1 MFIPN
6 MHYSKLKDSYLFYN
20 IAQKTK
26 AYVEQ
31 HPGAKLLRMGIGDV
45 LLPLC
50 DAVIKALHEA
60 VDDQASKSS
69 FHGYMPECGAPFL
82 REMIAKY
89 YVNRGVSLS
98 LDEVFVSSG
107 ASDEL
112 GDILDLFECSNS
124 ALVIE
129 PAYPAYVDA
138 NVMAGRKIVHLA
150 SGEENSFLPE
160 PSEEIKADLLYIC
173 SPNNP
178 TGAVFSRDQLQAWV
192 DFANENGSVILFD
205 AAYEAFIEDETLPH
219 SIFEL
224 DGAKTCAIEICSLSK
239 TAGFTG
245 TRLGYTVIP
254 KALKRNGMNLNEMWV
269 RNRTTKTNGVSYIIQ
284 KGGAAVFTEEGQK
297 QIHENIQIYKKN
309 ARVLMEA
316 LDQLGIWYCGGKN
329 APYIWMKCPK
339 GMGSWEF
346 FDYLLYKIQVVGT
359 PGEGFGAC
367 GEGYFRFSTFGS
379 PEDTKAAAERLIKLL
394 SKWEKSVLS
403 EA

>member
-1 MFIPN
+1 MIRPN
-6 MHYSKLKDSYLFYN
+6 MYYKELKDSYLFYN

-31 HPGAKLLRMGIGDV
+31 HPGVKLLKMGIGDV
-45 LLPLC
+45 SLPLC

-60 VDDQASKSS
+60 VDDQASGDR

-82 REMIAKY
+82 RETIAGY
-89 YVNRGVSLS
+89 YEKRGVLLS
-98 LDEVFVSSG
+98 ADEVFVSSG

-112 GDILDLFECSNS
+112 GDILDLFERSCS

-129 PAYPAYVDA
+129 PSYPAYVDA
-138 NVMAGRKIVHLA
+138 NVMAGRRIVHL
-150 SGEENSFLPE
+150 SSSEENGFLPE
-160 PSEEIKADLLYIC
+160 PKEEGMADLIYIC

-178 TGAVFSRDQLQAWV
+178 TGAVYSRTQLQKWV
-192 DFANENGSVILFD
+192 DFANRNGSVILFD

-224 DGAKTCAIEICSLSK
+224 KGAKTCAIEICSISK

-245 TRLGYTVIP
+245 TRLGYTIIP
-254 KALKRNGMNLNEMWV
+254 KELNRNGMNFNEMWV

-284 KGGAAVFTEEGQK
+284 KGGAAVFTEEGQR

-309 ARVLMEA
+309 ARTLMHA
-316 LDQLGIWYCGGKN
+316 LDQIGIWYCGGKN
-329 APYIWMKCPK
+329 APYIWMKCPN

-346 FDYLLYKIQVVGT
+346 FDYLLHEIQVVGT

-379 PEDTKAAAERLIKLL
+379 PEDTKEAAERLIRLF
-394 SKWEKSVLS
+394 SK
-403 EA
+403 

>member
-1 MFIPN
+1 MIRPN
-6 MHYSKLKDSYLFYN
+6 MYYKELKDSYLFYN

-31 HPGAKLLRMGIGDV
+31 HPGVKLLKMGIGDV
-45 LLPLC
+45 SLPLC

-60 VDDQASKSS
+60 VDDQASGDR

-82 REMIAKY
+82 RETIAGY
-89 YVNRGVSLS
+89 YEKRGVLLS
-98 LDEVFVSSG
+98 ADEVFVSSG

-112 GDILDLFECSNS
+112 GDILDLFERSCS

-129 PAYPAYVDA
+129 PSYPAYVDA
-138 NVMAGRKIVHLA
+138 NVMAGRRIVHL
-150 SGEENSFLPE
+150 SSSEENGFLPE
-160 PSEEIKADLLYIC
+160 PKEEEMADLIYIC

-178 TGAVFSRDQLQAWV
+178 TGAVYSRTQLQKWV
-192 DFANENGSVILFD
+192 DFANRNGSVILFD

-224 DGAKTCAIEICSLSK
+224 KGAKTCAIEICSLSK
-239 TAGFTG
+239 TAGFAG
-245 TRLGYTVIP
+245 TRLGYTIIP
-254 KALKRNGMNLNEMWV
+254 KELNRNGMNFNEMWV

-284 KGGAAVFTEEGQK
+284 KGGAAVFTEEGQR

-309 ARVLMEA
+309 ARTLMHA
-316 LDQLGIWYCGGKN
+316 LDQIGIWYCGGKN
-329 APYIWMKCPK
+329 APYIWMKCPN

-346 FDYLLYKIQVVGT
+346 FDYLLHEIQVVGT

-379 PEDTKAAAERLIKLL
+379 PEDTKEAAERLIRLF
-394 SKWEKSVLS
+394 SK
-403 EA
+403 